1 MSILSAP
8 GRPGQCET
16 VHELIEMYLA
26 QARRDLSTRSYETV
40 SCILRRFDG
49 SAGALSWAEC
59 RPFDLQCWLNEHPEY
74 RSEWYRRCVISSIKR
89 AFNWACEME
98 LIARNPFARIRS
110 RGRPQRRRP
119 MTEDEFQTLLRGS
132 DPTFRRL
139 LIFLKFT
146 GCRPGEAASMRWV
159 DVRFE
164 EGAVVLQE
172 HKTARK
178 TGRPRVIPLV
188 PTVMKLLSW
197 MRSHQQSMKHG
208 LAQDHVFAN
217 GRGNAFTRGWLSL
230 KMQRLRRR
238 LGLAV
243 GVTLYGLRHR
253 YGLMGIKNGVNL
265 KLLSL
270 CMGHVR
276 TQMTEHYIAEAGL
289 TEQVQ
294 QAAWQV
300 AYGLGPQGRT
310 AAVPCEAE

>member
-16 VHELIEMYLA
+16 VHEVIDMYLA

-40 SCILRRFDG
+40 SCILRRFDQ
-49 SAGALSWAEC
+49 SAGELTLAEC

-98 LIARNPFARIRS
+98 LIGRNPFAKMRS
-110 RGRPQRRRP
+110 RGQPQRRRP
-119 MTEDEFQTLLRGS
+119 MADDEFQTLLRGS
-132 DPTFRRL
+132 DPTFRRF

-146 GCRPGEAASMRWV
+146 GCRPGEGASMRWGE
-159 DVRFE
+159 VRFE

-178 TGRPRVIPLV
+178 TGRLRIIPLV
-188 PTVMKLLSW
+188 PTVIKLLLW
-197 MRSHQQSMKHG
+197 MRSQQRAVKHG
-208 LAQDHVFAN
+208 RAQDHVFTN
-217 GRGNAFTRGWLSL
+217 GRGNAFSRGWLSL

-238 LGLAV
+238 LGMAT

-289 TEQVQ
+289 TDQVQ
-294 QAAWQV
+294 QAARQV
-300 AYGLGPQGRT
+300 AYGHGMVLG
-310 AAVPCEAE
+310 

>member
-1 MSILSAP
+1 MSILSEP
-8 GRPGQCET
+8 GRRGQCHTVQEVIET
-16 VHELIEMYLA
+16 YLA
-26 QARRDLSTRSYETV
+26 QARRDLSARSYETV

-49 SAGALSWAEC
+49 SSGELTLADC
-59 RPFDLQCWLNEHPEY
+59 RPFDLQCWLNEHSEY

-98 LIARNPFARIRS
+98 LIGRNPFAKMRS
-110 RGRPQRRRP
+110 RGQPQRRRP
-119 MTEDEFQTLLRGS
+119 MTDDEFQTLLRGS
-132 DPTFRRL
+132 DPTFRRF

-146 GCRPGEAASMRWV
+146 GCRPGEAASMRWA

-178 TGRPRVIPLV
+178 TGRPRIIPLV
-188 PTVMKLLSW
+188 STVIRLLLW
-197 MRSHQQSMKHG
+197 MRSHQQAVKCG
-208 LAQDHVFAN
+208 QDHVFTN
-217 GRGNAFTRGWLSL
+217 GRGNAFSRGWLSL

-238 LGLAV
+238 LGLAA

-276 TQMTEHYIAEAGL
+276 TQMTEHYVAEAGL
-289 TEQVQ
+289 TDQVQ
-294 QAAWQV
+294 QAARQV
-300 AYGLGPQGRT
+300 TYGPGIVLGTPRSLSRR
-310 AAVPCEAE
+310 